1 MTEKHINQIKA
12 QPPEG
17 EKIERMYRAF
27 EGDIRVITK
36 DRTGRE
42 TRYTVH
48 HDTDDNV
55 TIERK

>member
-12 QPPEG
+12 QLPEG

-36 DRTGRE
+36 ELFSDEFAENGSK
-42 TRYTVH
+42 Y
-48 HDTDDNV
+48 
-55 TIERK
+55 